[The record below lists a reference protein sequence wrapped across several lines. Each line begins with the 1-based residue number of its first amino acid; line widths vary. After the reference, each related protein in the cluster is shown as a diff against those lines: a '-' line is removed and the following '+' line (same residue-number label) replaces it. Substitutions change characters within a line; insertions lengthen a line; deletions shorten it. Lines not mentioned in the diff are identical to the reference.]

1 MKLPAEKRSVSLSTF
16 IIALALVLV
25 VGFVVGTR
33 SGGVISAINRALGTT
48 IDSGARLD
56 VGKAQEVYGV
66 LLDHYDGDI
75 DSATLEEGAAR
86 GVAEAV
92 GDPYTVFLNE
102 EEASQFDQDLSGSLT
117 GIGAEIG
124 VRSDQPTILRT
135 LDDSP
140 AQKAKLQKGDT
151 IAKVDDTVTEG
162 YSAFEVAELIRGEE
176 GTEVSLTL
184 IRDEKPVEV
193 TLTRAAVSDASV
205 ASRVEGS
212 VGILTIRRFDT
223 DTGEIARQEA
233 RNLLVKG
240 ADSIVLDLRDN
251 GGGYLNQAQSVAGM
265 WLRDKV
271 VVSDRRDGIEFEKLY
286 STGETVLE
294 GVETIVL
301 INGGSASASE
311 VVAGALKD
319 HEAATT
325 VGEESFGKGTV
336 QRVYD
341 LSGGSKLKVTVA
353 HWYTPKGHNM
363 GEKGIEPDI
372 TVELTREDAN
382 ADKDPQ
388 LERALRE
395 LR

>member
-1 MKLPAEKRSVSLSTF
+1 MKLPDEKRSVTLGTF
-16 IIALALVLV
+16 IISLALVLV

-48 IDSGARLD
+48 IDSGARLNVD
-56 VGKAQEVYGV
+56 QAQEVYRV
-66 LLDHYDGDI
+66 LIDQYDGEI
-75 DSATLEEGAAR
+75 DTAALEEGAAR
-86 GVAEAV
+86 GVADAV
-92 GDPYTVFLNE
+92 GDRYTVFLNP

-124 VRSDQPTILRT
+124 LRFDQPTILRT

-140 AQKAKLQKGDT
+140 AQKAELQKGDV
-151 IAKVDDTVTEG
+151 IAQVDDTVTDG
-162 YSAFEVAELIRGEE
+162 YSAFDVAELIRGEE
-176 GTEVSLTL
+176 GTKVSLKL
-184 IRDEKPVEV
+184 VRDDKPVEV

-205 ASRVEGS
+205 AGRMEGS
-212 VGILTIRRFDT
+212 VGVLTIRRFDS
-223 DTGEIARQEA
+223 DTGELARQQA
-233 RNLLVKG
+233 RNLLVQG
-240 ADSIVLDLRDN
+240 AESIVLDLRDN

-271 VVSDRRDGIEFEKLY
+271 VVSDRRGGIEFEKLY

-294 GVETIVL
+294 DVETIVL
-301 INGGSASASE
+301 INSGSASASE

-319 HEAATT
+319 YDAATI

-372 TVELTREDAN
+372 TVELTEKDAN
-382 ADKDPQ
+382 SDKDPQ
-388 LERALRE
+388 LSRALRE
-395 LR
+395 LK